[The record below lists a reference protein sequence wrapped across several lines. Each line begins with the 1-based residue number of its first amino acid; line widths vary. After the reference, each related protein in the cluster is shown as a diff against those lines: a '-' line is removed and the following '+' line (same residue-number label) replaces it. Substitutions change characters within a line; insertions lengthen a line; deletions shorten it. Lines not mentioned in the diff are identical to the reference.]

1 MARLRLDELE
11 ADRARLRAFAAHA
24 VAERLFGILRHQ
36 GLQLGL
42 RPFMRKKAL
51 PVLQKIVA
59 NSAQELEPVMSTT
72 RTAAMRGLGG
82 SIPNKRGGFP
92 LSTQRQN
99 FFSAVSKRF
108 W

>member
-1 MARLRLDELE
+1 MSSKLTAPDFERLPRTPWPNASL
-11 ADRARLRAFAAHA
+11 ASSGIRAFNSVFARSCA
-24 VAERLFGILRHQ
+24 R
-36 GLQLGL
+36 
-42 RPFMRKKAL
+42 KAL
-51 PVLQKIVA
+51 RVLQKIVA

-82 SIPNKRGGFP
+82 SIPNKRGGSP

-99 FFSAVSKRF
+99 FFSAVSKRC